1 MSNAN
6 ALTHHDGSPLL
17 LVTAVP
23 AVRQPMAQLLEDTL
37 REEEK
42 DEQVAHDRSFSD
54 GYDAGYV
61 DGYTA
66 AVTDIIAGRGLKHT
80 PRD

>member
-1 MSNAN
+1 MTNATTFPN
-6 ALTHHDGSPLL
+6 TDASRPPSATG
-17 LVTAVP
+17 VTGI
-23 AVRQPMAQLLEDTL
+23 RQPMAQLLEDTL

-61 DGYTA
+61 DGHVA
-66 AVTDIIAGRGLKHT
+66 AVADIIAGRGLKHT

>member
-1 MSNAN
+1 M
-6 ALTHHDGSPLL
+6 THATTLPNHATSPLL
-17 LVTAVP
+17 HVTAVP
-23 AVRQPMAQLLEDTL
+23 AVRQPMAQPLEDTL

-61 DGYTA
+61 DGYKA
-66 AVTDIIAGRGLKHT
+66 AVADIIAGRSLKHT